1 MYKTNIILKLSLT
14 NNTDDDD
21 FECNYKLCT
30 DLCVEDCCRVEC
42 KITLSLYTY
51 TVREMLTAGA
61 PPRDW
66 VLVLCAAAAR
76 CGEMTPVRDLGRVY
90 QVIPGYTRVYQ
101 HGRNTFQLM
110 NITRCSLYSP
120 GSASSR
126 HQQPPRNE
134 PAAAADVHPTSFKL
148 RNFSALLCI
157 CSLQRCLIESF
168 PPRPR
173 LFIYWSV

>member
-1 MYKTNIILKLSLT
+1 MMMINSVLT
-14 NNTDDDD
+14 SVSRIVAGMRKITAS
-21 FECNYKLCT
+21 LCT
-30 DLCVEDCCRVEC
+30 LCRRCWLPGRRRGTEC
-42 KITLSLYTY
+42 
-51 TVREMLTAGA
+51 
-61 PPRDW
+61 W
-66 VLVLCAAAAR
+66 WLCAAAAR
-76 CGEMTPVRDLGRVY
+76 CGEMTPVRDLGQVY
-90 QVIPGYTRVYQ
+90 QVIPGYTRLYQ
-101 HGRNTFQLM
+101 HSRNTFQLM

-134 PAAAADVHPTSFKL
+134 PAAAADAHPSCKL